1 MRPKRVPMYVV
12 GTAGHVDHGKST
24 LVKALTG
31 IDPDRLQE
39 EKQRGLTIDLGF
51 AWLELPSGREI
62 SLVDVPGH
70 ERFIKN
76 MLAGVGGID
85 LALLVVAADESVM
98 PQTREHLAILDL
110 LQVKR
115 GLAVVT
121 KQDLVDEEIRDLV
134 KEEVADVLK
143 GTALEGIPILA
154 VSAVTGEGIPE
165 MLKALDDLLE
175 ETSPRADRSRP
186 RLPVDRSFTITGFGA
201 VVTGTLIDGS
211 LSVGQEIEVVP
222 KGLKGRIRGLQSHK
236 KKVDTI
242 QPGNRA
248 AVNLSGVSHEELER
262 GDVLALPR
270 HLKPSTAVD
279 VRLRV
284 IPGAPH
290 GVRHNVGVTFHTGS
304 SESLARVRLLER
316 DAVEPGEETWA
327 QIKLEHPTAVLRGDF
342 FVVRSAEATLGGGTV
357 TEPHAKRHRRFHA
370 PTLRRL
376 EVLSEGTPQDLVVQ
390 ALEAS
395 QPSDIKALS
404 AGTNLSLE
412 DAQHEIT
419 SLVEEG
425 SVIALG
431 EGANASYFTSP
442 GWQSLQ
448 AKVDQALS
456 EFHAQYPVRKG
467 FPKEEL
473 RSRLG
478 LTSAVFALALT
489 RLVAEG
495 QIAEDG
501 ALARLSSHEVQV
513 KPEDRQRMETFVKEL
528 QAEPYAPTPQ
538 VSLDV
543 DLLNLLADEGRIV
556 RVSDQVV
563 FDSAAFKEMV
573 DKVVQQTKEQ
583 GSITVAQVRD
593 LLGTSRKYV
602 LALMEHLDEQRIT
615 RRNGDERVLR

>member
-1 MRPKRVPMYVV
+1 MYVV

-110 LQVKR
+110 LQVRR

-143 GTALEGIPILA
+143 GTALEGIPIVA

-165 MLKALDDLLE
+165 LLKTLDDLLE
-175 ETSPRADRSRP
+175 ETPPRTDRSRP
-186 RLPVDRSFTITGFGA
+186 RLPVDRSFTMTGFGA

-222 KGLKGRIRGLQSHK
+222 KGLKGRVRGLQSHK

-242 QPGNRA
+242 QPGNRV

-270 HLKPSTAVD
+270 QLKPSTAID

-284 IPGAPH
+284 IPGAPY

-316 DAVEPGEETWA
+316 EAVEPGEETWA

-342 FVVRSAEATLGGGTV
+342 FVVRSADATLGGGTV
-357 TEPHAKRHRRFHA
+357 TEPHAKRHRRFDA

-376 EVLSEGTPQDLVVQ
+376 EVLSEGTPQDLIVQ

-395 QPSDIKALS
+395 QPGDLKALS
-404 AGTNLSLE
+404 AATNLALE
-412 DAQHEIT
+412 DAQREIAGL
-419 SLVEEG
+419 LVDS
-425 SVIALG
+425 SVVALG
-431 EGANASYFTSP
+431 EGANAAYFTAP
-442 GWQSLQ
+442 GWQSLK
-448 AKVDQALS
+448 AKVDQALG
-456 EFHAQYPVRKG
+456 EFHNQYPIRKG

-478 LTSAVFALALT
+478 LTSPVFALALA

-495 QIAEDG
+495 QVAEDG
-501 ALARLSSHEVQV
+501 ALVKLSSHEVQV
-513 KPEDRQRMETFVKEL
+513 KAEERQRMEQFVKEL
-528 QAEPYAPTPQ
+528 QVEPYAPAPQ
-538 VSLDV
+538 VTLDV
-543 DLLNLLADEGRIV
+543 DLLNLLIGEGRIV

-602 LALMEHLDEQRIT
+602 LALMEYLDEQRIT